1 MAADAGGV
9 FAGVRDLDL
18 GAAAACFVFG
28 VDTTIACASW
38 VMIAKVNAPARK

>member
-1 MAADAGGV
+1 LVALFFAVDEGGV

-28 VDTTIACASW
+28 VDTT
-38 VMIAKVNAPARK
+38 MAPPAELTKK